1 MPKTTERVAAAA
13 DTAKPY
19 VDRALHDE
27 ELRNHVKQA
36 YAAARDIYDELIAPR
51 SVVTAAQRVAG
62 DEEIQDNLRVAIA
75 ELRQAATRLQ
85 SEPRKK
91 HPGRTV
97 LLLIG
102 IVVGLLFNPA
112 TGPETRRWVKD
123 KLFGGDDEFGFDEQS
138 GNGGMGAGSA

>member
-91 HPGRTV
+91 HPGRMV